1 MHSVDVLVV
10 GGGPAGAAT
19 AITLASRGVAVM
31 VIDKATFPRD
41 KCCGDGLTTGALRL
55 LESLGLDPGAV
66 ESWNQV
72 SDIVVAGPLGRTAT
86 FPLPRDRGIF
96 AAVARRV
103 DLDEAVL
110 DLARKAGADVREG
123 HRLIGATM
131 GRDNVTAHVDGL
143 GDVAASY
150 VIGADGMWSP
160 LRRTLGVTLPGYRG
174 DWHAFRQYFTDVS
187 PKAAAELMIW
197 FEPDLLPGYAWSF
210 PLADGTVNVGFGVVR
225 GERLSGAELNAT
237 WTDLLARP
245 HIVDFLGPD
254 ARPESDHRAWPIPT
268 RLPGPILTD
277 RRALFV
283 GDAAALGDPMTGE
296 GIGQA
301 LASGIAAADAILE
314 AGLQDARSARRNYES
329 WVRENLR
336 ADNKLAALLS
346 RALRHRK
353 GARAAIAVAGATPWT
368 RQHFARWL
376 FEDEPR
382 AALLTPRR
390 VHRDFLHRD
399 GAYRT

>member
-19 AITLASRGVAVM
+19 ATTLAARGVDVM

-55 LESLGLDPGAV
+55 LQSLGLDPGAV
-66 ESWNQV
+66 QSWKQV
-72 SDIVVAGPLGRTAT
+72 SDIVVSGPLGRTET
-86 FPLPRDRGIF
+86 FPLPRDRGMF
-96 AAVARRV
+96 AAVARRA
-103 DLDEAVL
+103 DLDHALL
-110 DLARKAGADVREG
+110 DVARKVGADIHEG
-123 HRLIGATM
+123 HRLTGARM
-131 GRDNVTAHVDGL
+131 GPDNVTALVEGI
-143 GDVAASY
+143 GEVTASF

-160 LRRTLGVTLPGYRG
+160 LRRALGVAKPGYRG

-187 PKAAAELMIW
+187 PQAASDLMIW
-197 FEPDLLPGYAWSF
+197 FESDLLPGYAWSF
-210 PLADGTVNVGFGVVR
+210 PLADGTANVGFGVVR
-225 GERLSGAELNAT
+225 GKHLSGSELKAT
-237 WTDLLARP
+237 WADLLARP

-254 ARPESDHRAWPIPT
+254 ARPEADHRAWPIPT

-314 AGLQDARSARRNYES
+314 AGLHDARSARHGYES
-329 WVRENLR
+329 WVGENLR
-336 ADNKLAALLS
+336 RDNQLAALLT

-368 RQHFARWL
+368 RRNFARWL

-382 AALLTPRR
+382 AALLTPHR
-390 VHRDFLHRD
+390 VHRDFLRRD